1 MAKYAIRLIDRQ
13 NKKQVIVYIE
23 AKNLQEAKQIAL
35 RDYGLAYEIK

>member
-23 AKNLQEAKQIAL
+23 AKNLQEAKQIAM

>member
-1 MAKYAIRLIDRQ
+1 MTKYAIRLIDRQ

-23 AKNLQEAKQIAL
+23 AKNLQEAKQIAM